1 MPSRIWLMVALV
13 ILAGLMVMFAKP
25 TGRKQRS
32 AVPWRG
38 QVKPPAPPPIPRG
51 TVAGADEIYA

>member
-1 MPSRIWLMVALV
+1 MTPRIWLMVALV
-13 ILAGLMVMFAKP
+13 IVVGLVVMFAKP

-38 QVKPPAPPPIPRG
+38 QIKPPAPPPIPRG
-51 TVAGADEIYA
+51 PVE

>member
-1 MPSRIWLMVALV
+1 MTARIWLMVALV

-51 TVAGADEIYA
+51 PVE